1 MDIKTP
7 LYSREAGQ
15 VKTIFEDKNIQ
26 LKYRELLNFSPE
38 TIARRLKLDANE
50 IAKAAGR
57 SESRDG

>member
-7 LYSREAGQ
+7 LNSREAGQ
-15 VKTIFEDKNIQ
+15 VKTVFEDKNIQ

-38 TIARRLKLDANE
+38 TIARRLKLDAKE
-50 IAKAAGR
+50 VARAAGR

>member
-1 MDIKTP
+1 
-7 LYSREAGQ
+7 